1 MRSIKLLFLLTILS
15 GFLKQVNAQTNPDS
29 SAYEVQRNHV
39 NELLNARQQKFGAYD
54 TSLTKKTGLF
64 GLFKS
69 KGDMQKSIDILK
81 DIVITDNNIFLETQ
95 KLLKIKDFEKDK
107 FQQLAIDYD
116 KQVSAYI
123 GTISKLQKENEKLRS
138 QVDKTSG
145 NGGIST
151 ILLYIAL
158 LVVGVLGYLLYT
170 AKAKQSVQSKPLR
183 NDKI

>member
-1 MRSIKLLFLLTILS
+1 MMKFLRFLLPITVLFCFFGQAKS
-15 GFLKQVNAQTNPDS
+15 QNNPDS
-29 SAYEVQRNHV
+29 SSFEVQRSRV
-39 NELLNARQQKFGAYD
+39 NDLLDARQQKFGAYD
-54 TSLTKKTGLF
+54 TSLTQKTGLF

-107 FQQLAIDYD
+107 YQQLATDYD

-123 GTISKLQKENEKLRS
+123 GTISKLQKENEKLRA
-138 QVDKTSG
+138 QGDKTSG
-145 NGGIST
+145 NLPLSN

-158 LVVGVLGYLLYT
+158 LTIAVLGYLLYKFKAQQT
-170 AKAKQSVQSKPLR
+170 ASKQQNLG
-183 NDKI
+183 

>member
-1 MRSIKLLFLLTILS
+1 MMKSLRSLFLLTLLFCLIGKTKS
-15 GFLKQVNAQTNPDS
+15 QSNPDS
-29 SAYEVQRNHV
+29 SSFEVQRSRV
-39 NELLNARQQKFGAYD
+39 NDLLDARQQKFGAYD
-54 TSLTKKTGLF
+54 TSLTQKTGLF

-107 FQQLAIDYD
+107 FQQLATDYD

-123 GTISKLQKENEKLRS
+123 GTISKLQKENEKLRT

-145 NGGIST
+145 NGGLGNIF
-151 ILLYIAL
+151 LYIAL
-158 LVVGVLGYLLYT
+158 LTILVLGYLLYKSNLQQT
-170 AKAKQSVQSKPLR
+170 AAKRQNLG
-183 NDKI
+183 

>member
-1 MRSIKLLFLLTILS
+1 MMKFLKFLLPIAVLFCFFEQAKS
-15 GFLKQVNAQTNPDS
+15 QNNPDS
-29 SAYEVQRNHV
+29 SSFDVQRSRV
-39 NELLNARQQKFGAYD
+39 NDLLDARQQKFGAYD
-54 TSLTKKTGLF
+54 TSLTQKTGLF

-107 FQQLAIDYD
+107 FQQLATDYD

-123 GTISKLQKENEKLRS
+123 GTISKLQKENEKLRA
-138 QVDKTSG
+138 QIDKTSG
-145 NGGIST
+145 NGGISH

-158 LVVGVLGYLLYT
+158 LVIAVLGYLLYKFNAQQT
-170 AKAKQSVQSKPLR
+170 ASKRQNLG
-183 NDKI
+183 

>member
-1 MRSIKLLFLLTILS
+1 
-15 GFLKQVNAQTNPDS
+15 
-29 SAYEVQRNHV
+29 
-39 NELLNARQQKFGAYD
+39 
-54 TSLTKKTGLF
+54 
-64 GLFKS
+64 
-69 KGDMQKSIDILK
+69 MQKSIDILK

-107 FQQLAIDYD
+107 FQQLATDYD

-145 NGGIST
+145 NGGLSN

-158 LVVGVLGYLLYT
+158 VVIGVLGYLLYT
-170 AKAKQSVQSKPLR
+170 AKAKHAAAKQQ
-183 NDKI
+183 NIG

>member
-1 MRSIKLLFLLTILS
+1 MIKSLRSLFLLSILFCFVGQAKS
-15 GFLKQVNAQTNPDS
+15 QTNPDS
-29 SAYEVQRNHV
+29 SSFEVQRTRV
-39 NELLNARQQKFGAYD
+39 NDLLDARQQKFGAYD
-54 TSLTKKTGLF
+54 TSLTQKTGLF

-107 FQQLAIDYD
+107 FQQLATDYD

-123 GTISKLQKENEKLRS
+123 GTISKLQKENEKLRA

-145 NGGIST
+145 KGGAGN
-151 ILLYIAL
+151 ILLYVAL
-158 LVVGVLGYLLYT
+158 LVILVLGFLLYKSRLQQLA
-170 AKAKQSVQSKPLR
+170 AKHQNLG
-183 NDKI
+183 

>member
-1 MRSIKLLFLLTILS
+1 MMKFLRFLLPVSVLFCFFGQAKS
-15 GFLKQVNAQTNPDS
+15 QNNPDS
-29 SAYEVQRNHV
+29 SSFEVQRSRV
-39 NELLNARQQKFGAYD
+39 NDLLDARQQKFGAYD
-54 TSLTKKTGLF
+54 TSLTQKTGLF

-107 FQQLAIDYD
+107 YQQLATDYD

-123 GTISKLQKENEKLRS
+123 GTISKLQKENEKLRA
-138 QVDKTSG
+138 QGEKTSG
-145 NGGIST
+145 NLPLSN

-158 LVVGVLGYLLYT
+158 LTIAVLSYLLYKFKVQQT
-170 AKAKQSVQSKPLR
+170 ASKQQNLG
-183 NDKI
+183 

>member
-1 MRSIKLLFLLTILS
+1 MMKFLRFLLPITVLFCFF
-15 GFLKQVNAQTNPDS
+15 GQAKGQNNPDS
-29 SAYEVQRNHV
+29 SSFEVQRSRV
-39 NELLNARQQKFGAYD
+39 NDLLDARQQKFGAYD
-54 TSLTKKTGLF
+54 TSLTQKTGFF

-107 FQQLAIDYD
+107 YQQLATDYD

-123 GTISKLQKENEKLRS
+123 GTISKLQKENEKLRA
-138 QVDKTSG
+138 QIDKTSG
-145 NGGIST
+145 NGGIGN

-158 LVVGVLGYLLYT
+158 LVIAVLGYLLYKFKAQQT
-170 AKAKQSVQSKPLR
+170 ASKQQNSG
-183 NDKI
+183 

>member
-1 MRSIKLLFLLTILS
+1 MPVNRNS
-15 GFLKQVNAQTNPDS
+15 GLMTRA
-29 SAYEVQRNHV
+29 
-39 NELLNARQQKFGAYD
+39 LN
-54 TSLTKKTGLF
+54 KKTGLF

-107 FQQLAIDYD
+107 YQQLATDYD

-123 GTISKLQKENEKLRS
+123 GTISKLQKENEKLRA
-138 QVDKTSG
+138 QGEKTSG
-145 NGGIST
+145 NLPLSN

-158 LVVGVLGYLLYT
+158 LVIAVLGYLLYKFKAQQT
-170 AKAKQSVQSKPLR
+170 ASKQQNSG
-183 NDKI
+183 